1 MYKILQTIYN
11 AMYGVLLNLPIIDND
26 NHYSG
31 SARNWKGD
39 AGMLGVKIKEPD
51 IAQKQQ
57 NGD

>member
-1 MYKILQTIYN
+1 MYW
-11 AMYGVLLNLPIIDND
+11 VLLNPPIIDND

-31 SARNWKGD
+31 SARNWEGE
-39 AGMLGVKIKEPD
+39 AGMLGVKIKESD